1 MIGHGVATGITV
13 SQERALASCRGI
25 LSVSCN
31 SRSVP
36 GAFAYPSAE
45 LVPLGISIPKAFA
58 TAIRLMP
65 LVKKD
70 VSIRYLPEIT
80 TIRCSSSQEKKPTWP
95 NTLGYSTTSAYSSTS
110 PPAKPGCPSSSRP
123 TSRIQVFIGAD
134 CHCRPAPLRLS
145 LSRAAREWQANSLE
159 PFVITPIRHE
169 DRRYQFVRRRQEA
182 VRGTLTS

>member
-36 GAFAYPSAE
+36 GAFAYRSAE

-80 TIRCSSSQEKKPTWP
+80 TIRCSSSQEKKSRRGRTPWSIRPRRPTRQRAP
-95 NTLGYSTTSAYSSTS
+95 RQSRVALHLVVRPVGF
-110 PPAKPGCPSSSRP
+110 KSSSEP
-123 TSRIQVFIGAD
+123 TAIADRLPYASHCPALRGNGKRI
-134 CHCRPAPLRLS
+134 LLS
-145 LSRAAREWQANSLE
+145 LL
-159 PFVITPIRHE
+159 
-169 DRRYQFVRRRQEA
+169 
-182 VRGTLTS
+182 

>member
-36 GAFAYPSAE
+36 GAFAYRSAE

-65 LVKKD
+65 LVKMTAPSGICQRSRPFGVGAAKKK
-70 VSIRYLPEIT
+70 SRRGRTPWGIRPRRPTRQRAPRPSRVALHLVVRPVGFK
-80 TIRCSSSQEKKPTWP
+80 SSSEPTAIADRLP
-95 NTLGYSTTSAYSSTS
+95 YISHCPAQVGNRKQILLG
-110 PPAKPGCPSSSRP
+110 
-123 TSRIQVFIGAD
+123 
-134 CHCRPAPLRLS
+134 LL
-145 LSRAAREWQANSLE
+145 
-159 PFVITPIRHE
+159 VI
-169 DRRYQFVRRRQEA
+169 
-182 VRGTLTS
+182 L

>member
-36 GAFAYPSAE
+36 GAFAYRPAE

-80 TIRCSSSQEKKPTWP
+80 TIRCSSSQEKRADVAEHPGVFDHVGLLV
-95 NTLGYSTTSAYSSTS
+95 NE
-110 PPAKPGCPSSSRP
+110 PPGKAGLP
-123 TSRIQVFIGAD
+123 FI
-134 CHCRPAPLRLS
+134 
-145 LSRAAREWQANSLE
+145 
-159 PFVITPIRHE
+159 
-169 DRRYQFVRRRQEA
+169 
-182 VRGTLTS
+182 